1 MQPAEE
7 GTGELLVCGAD
18 LAEALPVQRGAPQ
31 QRLPLR
37 GTPHWAE
44 LAGPFHH
51 HPAQSLV
58 VTVKKRGFSG
68 GSAVKNPPANAG
80 DVGSI
85 PGSGRS
91 PGEGNG
97 SPLQDSC
104 LGNPKDREALQAT
117 VHGVTKTGTR
127 LRDQHFH
134 LQVVRIVVPKKIMS
148 YFLCQAVCDSWNVL

>member
-1 MQPAEE
+1 MEPAEE
-7 GTGELLVCGAD
+7 GTGCLSVCAAD
-18 LAEALPVQRGAPQ
+18 LAEALPVQRGAPE

-51 HPAQSLV
+51 HPTQSLV

-68 GSAVKNPPANAG
+68 GSAVKNLPANAG

-91 PGEGNG
+91 PTGGENGN
-97 SPLQDSC
+97 PLQYSC
-104 LGNPKDREALQAT
+104 LGNPINGGAWGCRGVAKLFDAT
-117 VHGVTKTGTR
+117 K
-127 LRDQHFH
+127 Q
-134 LQVVRIVVPKKIMS
+134 
-148 YFLCQAVCDSWNVL
+148 

>member
-1 MQPAEE
+1 MEPAEE
-7 GTGELLVCGAD
+7 GTGYLSVCAAD
-18 LAEALPVQRGAPQ
+18 LAEALPVQRGAPE

-68 GSAVKNPPANAG
+68 GSAVKNLPANAG

-91 PGEGNG
+91 PTGGENGN
-97 SPLQDSC
+97 PLQYSC
-104 LGNPKDREALQAT
+104 LGNPINGGAWGYRGVAKLFDAT
-117 VHGVTKTGTR
+117 K
-127 LRDQHFH
+127 Q
-134 LQVVRIVVPKKIMS
+134 
-148 YFLCQAVCDSWNVL
+148 

>member
-18 LAEALPVQRGAPQ
+18 LAEALPVQQGAPE

-91 PGEGNG
+91 PIGGENGN
-97 SPLQDSC
+97 PLQYSC
-104 LGNPKDREALQAT
+104 LGNPINGGAWGY
-117 VHGVTKTGTR
+117 HGVAKLFDATK
-127 LRDQHFH
+127 Q
-134 LQVVRIVVPKKIMS
+134 
-148 YFLCQAVCDSWNVL
+148 

>member
-18 LAEALPVQRGAPQ
+18 LAEALPVQRGAPEQ
-31 QRLPLR
+31 ILPLR

-68 GSAVKNPPANAG
+68 GSAVKDPPANAG

-91 PGEGNG
+91 PTGGEMATHSSILAWEIPLTEEPGAIMG
-97 SPLQDSC
+97 SQNC
-104 LGNPKDREALQAT
+104 LTQLNNN
-117 VHGVTKTGTR
+117 
-127 LRDQHFH
+127 
-134 LQVVRIVVPKKIMS
+134 S
-148 YFLCQAVCDSWNVL
+148 S